1 MLLTVTI
8 VYLGFVALCAA
19 FAGGMLILT
28 KINARQQLDEWLFG
42 SIAGMAD
49 SDLWIAFGIM
59 AGVALGLALGD
70 ATLRP
75 GITVADWLA
84 LAVPAWQALL
94 LRWEAALVNAG

>member
-1 MLLTVTI
+1 NGEKLSKQNGAAALD
-8 VYLGFVALCAA
+8 LRDPVAAL
-19 FAGGMLILT
+19 
-28 KINARQQLDEWLFG
+28 RQ
-42 SIAGMAD
+42 
-49 SDLWIAFGIM
+49 

-94 LRWEAALVNAG
+94 LRWEAASVNAG